1 MTTQQTT
8 TQKIQAS
15 DEITCNFDQKNK
27 CGWIDDNSELKW
39 ILNKYSTSSSD
50 TGPISDVSG
59 NGYYI
64 YLESSFVKQGDK
76 ARVLSPLINDTMARN
91 ELKKSYY

>member
-1 MTTQQTT
+1 M
-8 TQKIQAS
+8 A
-15 DEITCNFDQKNK
+15 
-27 CGWIDDNSELKW
+27 ELKW

-59 NGYYI
+59 SGYYI

-76 ARVLSPLINDTMARN
+76 ARLLSPLINDTMARN
-91 ELKKSYY
+91 ERNSYLLRIKCLRIYLN